1 MTLDISLNF
10 WIALGLSGFFCL
22 ALQPLAL
29 HWGLV
34 DEPDAR
40 KRHHGPVP
48 LVGGLAMVL
57 ALFFAL
63 MLTDLPLTPWR
74 PLFVGIAIL
83 LLVGLFDDA
92 HELHPRNRLLAQI
105 GAALLMVFWGQV
117 YLTDLGDLGGMG
129 HLELGWLTVPV
140 TVFAV
145 VGVINAVNL
154 SDGMDGLAGSLAL
167 ISLGS
172 LAVVA
177 RDAGQTAPLTLLLL
191 FGAVILGFLA
201 LNLRSPWLARAQI
214 FMGDGGSLMLGFVIA
229 WFAVALTQGE
239 QRVLAPVTVLWL
251 CAIPLFDTVASL
263 LRRALNR
270 RALMQPDRGHF
281 HHILLAAGLT
291 VPQTWGVMVS
301 LALLC
306 ALFGLQGHYAHW
318 PEPVMFGLFLAVF
331 ALFFAIVRRAWRV
344 KCLLG
349 RVLAHGDGHD

>member
-1 MTLDISLNF
+1 MNLSINLNF
-10 WIALGLSGFFCL
+10 WVALGLSGFFCL

-48 LVGGLAMVL
+48 LVGGIAMML

-63 MLTDLPLTPWR
+63 MLLDMPLTPWR
-74 PLFVGIAIL
+74 PLFVGMAIL

-92 HELHPRNRLLAQI
+92 RELHPRNRLLAQV
-105 GAALLMVFWGQV
+105 GVALLMVFWGKV
-117 YLTDLGDLGGMG
+117 YLTDLGDLLGLGT
-129 HLELGWLTVPV
+129 LTLGWLALPV

-167 ISLGS
+167 VTLGS
-172 LAVVA
+172 MALVTQ
-177 RDAGQTAPLTLLLL
+177 QTNLLNLL
-191 FGAVILGFLA
+191 ILLMAVILGFL
-201 LNLRSPWLARAQI
+201 LFNLRSPWLAKAQI
-214 FMGDGGSLMLGFVIA
+214 FMGDGGSLVLGFAIA

-239 QRVLAPVTVLWL
+239 QRVIAPVTVLWL
-251 CAIPLFDTVASL
+251 CAVPLFDTVASL
-263 LRRALNR
+263 LRRALNH

-281 HHILLAAGLT
+281 HHILLAAGFS
-291 VPQTWGVMVS
+291 VPQTWVTMVS
-301 LALLC
+301 FAALC
-306 ALFGLQGHYAHW
+306 ALFGLYGHYAHW
-318 PEPVMFGLFLAVF
+318 PEPLMFSLFLVIF
-331 ALFFAIVRRAWRV
+331 ALFFAVMRRAWRV

-349 RVLAHGDGHD
+349 RMLAHGDGHD